1 MSADDYMIDLQSIDS
16 ILEDRDG
23 VIIIKTELA
32 RSMTSVFTNEK
43 IGQTTHFAMF
53 R

>member
-16 ILEDRDG
+16 ILEDRDSV
-23 VIIIKTELA
+23 VIVKTELA
-32 RSMTSVFTNEK
+32 RSMTSVFTEK
-43 IGQTTHFAMF
+43 QIVHSTHFAMF